1 MTTDLA
7 TVQQLHNPLELSER
21 DREAAEAVA
30 SGLRDAKAANTRR
43 PSGGGRGRQPGPRGF
58 EPPRRGRVEW
68 PGSPETAHKRAALD
82 LAIIGVLADDGD
94 GGHSARQGMTCPAFP
109 EGTRL
114 PALMP
119 KPAAG
124 HYLWTS
130 PRRRRNRLG
139 SQVLRDQRPGQ
150 HRCPFLEAV
159 LAGIGAHALSL

>member
-1 MTTDLA
+1 MIISTFITSLTGVFMTTDLA

-109 EGTRL
+109 E
-114 PALMP
+114 
-119 KPAAG
+119 
-124 HYLWTS
+124 
-130 PRRRRNRLG
+130 
-139 SQVLRDQRPGQ
+139 
-150 HRCPFLEAV
+150 
-159 LAGIGAHALSL
+159 